1 MAVLKRIYL
10 FFSNSEVRAAVVGVM
25 DVMLDYLQGELDAEV
40 ALENVIGVITKAV
53 IR

>member
-1 MAVLKRIYL
+1 MRVVKQIYL
-10 FFSNSEVRAAVVGVM
+10 FFSNSEVRAAIAGIM
-25 DVMLDYLQGELDAEV
+25 GIMLDYLQGELDAEV